1 MKNAAKEYCYAKVA
15 PRDSALYYSLR
26 SLKSP
31 QRDAVVAVH
40 AFYREIENI
49 IFECQDHDL
58 ALIKFNWWR
67 GEILK
72 LTIDKSDHPALILLQ
87 QNVEKTQ
94 LEEIQENLL
103 KIIDGFEQLAVTS
116 QFDTFEEVVVHWM
129 RTAGEREL
137 LLNTLLHTQEII
149 SVEMMYQLTMLIEL
163 VHYAQHLRAYIR
175 HDVICFP
182 RDEMQKFDVTQA
194 MLSEY
199 VTIASIKKLL
209 QHQAEKIE
217 RVYSG
222 MKELS
227 STQRHQLSHLIIRC
241 EIAHTVFDEIQK
253 SDFRVLENLIVLTP
267 LRYWWI
273 AFRS

>member
-1 MKNAAKEYCYAKVA
+1 MKNAAKEYCYEKVA

-26 SLKSP
+26 SLKSH
-31 QRDAVVAVH
+31 QRDSVVAVH
-40 AFYREIENI
+40 AFYREIETI
-49 IFECQDHDL
+49 IFECQDHHL

-67 GEILK
+67 GEIVK
-72 LTIDKSDHPALILLQ
+72 LTVDKSDHPALVLLQ
-87 QNVEKTQ
+87 KNVEMSR
-94 LEEIQENLL
+94 LEKIQESLL

-116 QFDTFEEVVVHWM
+116 HFDTFEEVVVHWM

-137 LLNTLLHTQEII
+137 LLNILLHEKEII
-149 SVEMMYQLTMLIEL
+149 SVEMMYQLTMLIEM
-163 VHYAQHLRAYIR
+163 VHYIQHLRWYIR

-182 RDEMQKFDVTQA
+182 NDEMQQFNVTQA
-194 MLSEY
+194 LLGDY
-199 VTIASIKKLL
+199 VTTNSIKKLL
-209 QHQAEKIE
+209 QHQSEKVE
-217 RVYSG
+217 RAYSS

-227 STQRHQLSHLIIRC
+227 SKQRNQLSHLMIRC

-253 SDFRVLENLIVLTP
+253 SDFCVLENLIVLTP